1 MKSFFGIALMAI
13 LMSCGGGGGSNASSG
28 SSGSS
33 GSGGSGSSGSA
44 AVTGNFAGQVDPVQ
58 TK

>member
-13 LMSCGGGGGSNASSG
+13 LMSCGGGGGSNA
-28 SSGSS
+28 SS

>member
-33 GSGGSGSSGSA
+33 GSGSSGSA

>member
-1 MKSFFGIALMAI
+1 MKSFFGVALIAI
-13 LMSCGGGGGSNASSG
+13 LMSCGGGGGGSNTP
-28 SSGSS
+28 
-33 GSGGSGSSGSA
+33 GGSGSSGSS